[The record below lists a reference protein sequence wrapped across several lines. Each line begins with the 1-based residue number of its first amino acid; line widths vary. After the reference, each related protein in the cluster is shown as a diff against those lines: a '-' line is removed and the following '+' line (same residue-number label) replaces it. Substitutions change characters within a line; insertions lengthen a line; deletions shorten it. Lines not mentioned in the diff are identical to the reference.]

1 MNKITFLGTGAA
13 DWDFENKEEFFRRY
27 SSALINDNL
36 LIDCTEHIF
45 DFAKSVQNE
54 NLYDNVT
61 DIIISHKH
69 SDHFSKDAILT
80 IAKNKKIRVGC
91 SKAIKKV
98 IGENENIEYN
108 VFEPFSEYEMG
119 KYKVTPIL
127 ANHDAVVDNDDKAF
141 HYIITTENGKN
152 IFYGLDGAWFLRPS
166 WEVMRKY
173 KYDVMVFDC
182 TVGDSDDWRIF
193 EHNTI
198 PMLRMMIK
206 EIQNQNMINERGIM
220 IASHLAHTLHVS
232 HTETEKILNKINV
245 TTAFDGMK
253 VEF

>member
-61 DIIISHKH
+61 DIIITHKH
-69 SDHFSKDAILT
+69 SDHFSKDAIFQ
-80 IAKNKKIRVGC
+80 IAKNKKIRLGC
-91 SKAIKKV
+91 SKAIKSI

-108 VFEPFSEYEMG
+108 IFEPFSEYEMG
-119 KYKVTPIL
+119 KYKITPLL
-127 ANHDAVVDNDDKAF
+127 ANHDVITDGDDRAF

-152 IFYGLDGAWFLRPS
+152 VFYGLDGAWFLRPS
-166 WEVMRKY
+166 WEIMKKRKY
-173 KYDVMVFDC
+173 DIMVFDC
-182 TVGDSDDWRIF
+182 TVGDSDD
-193 EHNTI
+193 
-198 PMLRMMIK
+198 
-206 EIQNQNMINERGIM
+206 
-220 IASHLAHTLHVS
+220 
-232 HTETEKILNKINV
+232 
-245 TTAFDGMK
+245 
-253 VEF
+253 